1 MDYQNY
7 MIEKDIHNDER
18 DLRLEKS
25 YELCVSELGLQQS
38 KRDQT
43 IAFYIAIISF
53 VIPAIIQMDVNNYV
67 KAAGFFTLYVLGNML
82 TKVIVRYRIYKEVYW
97 ITCRTI
103 TQLYNFY
110 EDKIT
115 KVLVQHI
122 FYKSME
128 KNKSSVIVTDKKNK
142 EKIHRWKTFLK
153 IRNSA
158 ETILFEVMVLMSSL
172 VLWISIF
179 LLMPAG
185 VWGAVLAT
193 AVISVNYV
201 YFNVFYYNRLVGVYG
216 VFVDGSDEAFNATYS
231 KAWFLHGFYK

>member
-128 KNKSSVIVTDKKNK
+128 KNKSSVIVTEKKNK
-142 EKIHRWKTFLK
+142 EKIRRWKTFLK